1 MKASGLRWCRFGWIY
16 KTEAGSC
23 KRCRFKP
30 GAFILA
36 YASAAIL
43 TLPAQAQ
50 NPVPTP
56 PRPNPP
62 TPTPIPAI
70 VPAVP
75 VTQPAPITQS
85 APTTIVLDSF
95 DSVSHWTTAPADGVE
110 ISVHPES
117 NGAHGGAM
125 RVDFDFHGHGGYAVI
140 RRPLSLTLPPNYEI
154 SFAIRG
160 DAPTNT
166 LEFKMIDSTG
176 ENVWWSN
183 NPNFQFPK
191 DWQTITRKKRQIS
204 FAWGPTAN
212 RELKRFAA
220 IEIAI
225 TAGSGGK
232 GSIWLDDLVITL
244 LEPDTRF
251 YPFPRVTASSQS
263 QGYDVG
269 RATDTDQTTG
279 WRSAPLRVN
288 PAPGGGASV
297 TPGSVPPG
305 AETIDIDFQRRREF
319 GGLVIGWEPG
329 RRANSYEV
337 QGSPDGQKWRT
348 LYTVNRSSVPPL
360 ATTVVASSNKTA
372 IAASPLFR
380 DYLYMPESDERFLR
394 IVLKSP
400 EGASGYGIRD
410 IAIKPIDWAA
420 SENDLFMAIARES
433 PRGSYPRPFSSEQ
446 SYWTVIGVDRDS
458 AEALINEEGM
468 IEVGRGQFSI
478 EPFIYADGKLITW
491 NDVTTSVASSPE
503 ALPLP
508 QVTWTAKDLDLTIN
522 AFAAGPSDSSVL
534 YARYRI
540 TNTSKRV
547 KRLTFFVALRP
558 FQVNPPWQF
567 LNRPGG
573 VARVDTISLQGSSV
587 RVTGNKF
594 VRSLN
599 SPSGFAAVTF
609 DEGNIVD
616 WLRAGKLPVPIS
628 VTDPSGHA
636 SAAFSYQLELN
647 PRATS
652 SPIDIA
658 VALHGG
664 DRNLTLLPGQ
674 GERLASTQLE
684 KTQTEWREKLGRVTI
699 TLPPSA
705 SRYTATMRAQLA
717 HILINRDGP
726 AIQPGSRSYSRSW
739 IRDGSLTSA
748 ALLRLGHAAEVKE
761 FMEWFARYQYDNG
774 KVPCC
779 VDEHGATPVPEND
792 SHGEFIYLVGEYYR
806 HTRDKGELEKM
817 WPHVVKAVAYMDSLR
832 HERMTEQY
840 TVGANR
846 PFYGLLPQSI
856 SHEGYSAKPMHS
868 YWDDFFALRGFK
880 DATFIARELEKP
892 EAAQFAQ
899 IRNSFRANLFE
910 SIRQVVMLRRI
921 DYIPGSVELADF
933 DATSTTIAVSPV
945 GEAGRLPGPLL
956 MRTFEKY
963 FQEARARARGSKP
976 WDSYTPY
983 ELRTVGT
990 HIQLGQRARAHELLD
1005 FFFTHQRPAAWHQWA
1020 EVVYR
1025 DPKTPKFIGDMPHT
1039 WVGSDYIRSFLD
1051 MLAFERE
1058 SDSAL
1063 VIGAGVRDDWV
1074 KEPGVRVT
1082 NLSTQYGPLN
1092 YDMRS
1097 SGNVVTVNLRA
1108 GLRMP
1113 PGGIVVWSPL
1123 EQPILSAW
1131 VDGVAAPIKGS
1142 EVRVRKLP
1150 AIVTIR
1156 YPR

>member
-1 MKASGLRWCRFGWIY
+1 MIRSLTAL
-16 KTEAGSC
+16 
-23 KRCRFKP
+23 
-30 GAFILA
+30 L
-36 YASAAIL
+36 AAIL
-43 TLPAQAQ
+43 PLWAHAQI
-50 NPVPTP
+50 PPTTA
-56 PRPNPP
+56 PP
-62 TPTPIPAI
+62 TPTPIPT
-70 VPAVP
+70 VVP
-75 VTQPAPITQS
+75 VVPVQAA

-95 DSVSHWTTAPADGVE
+95 DSVTQWSTAPADGVE
-110 ISVHPES
+110 ISVHPDS
-117 NGAHGGAM
+117 SGLHGRSM

-140 RRPLSLTLPPNYEI
+140 RRPLRMILPPNFEI

-160 DAPTNT
+160 NAPTNT
-166 LEFKMIDSTG
+166 LELKMVDSTG

-183 NPNFQFPK
+183 NQNFQFPR
-191 DWQTITRKKRQIS
+191 DWQTVTRKKRQIS
-204 FAWGPTAN
+204 FAWGPTSDK
-212 RELKRFAA
+212 ELKRFAA
-220 IEIAI
+220 IELAI

-232 GSIWLDDLVITL
+232 GSIWLDDLVVTP

-251 YPFPRVTASSQS
+251 YPFPRTTASSQS
-263 QGYDVG
+263 QGFDIS
-269 RATDTDQTTG
+269 RATDTDQTTA
-279 WRSAPLRVN
+279 WRSAPVRVTSTAADAT
-288 PAPGGGASV
+288 PATAA
-297 TPGSVPPG
+297 SVPPG
-305 AETIDIDFQRRREF
+305 AESINFDFQRRREF
-319 GGLVIGWEPG
+319 GGLVIAWEPG

-337 QGSPDGQKWRT
+337 QGSTDGQTWRT
-348 LYTVNRSSVPPL
+348 LYTVNRSSVSPL
-360 ATTVVASSNKTA
+360 AETAAASSKTA
-372 IAASPLFR
+372 IAQSPLFR
-380 DYLYMPESDERFLR
+380 DYLYMPESDARFMR

-400 EGASGYGIRD
+400 EGRNGYGIRD

-420 SENDLFMAIARES
+420 TENDFFMAIAKEA
-433 PRGSYPRPFSSEQ
+433 PRGSYPRPFLSEQ
-446 SYWTVIGVDRDS
+446 SYWTVVGVDRDS

-478 EPFIYADGKLITW
+478 EPFLFADGKLITW
-491 NDVTTSVASSPE
+491 NDVKTSVASSPE
-503 ALPLP
+503 PLPLP

-540 TNTSKRV
+540 TNTSKRA

-573 VARVDTISLQGSSV
+573 VARIDTISLQGSSV

-599 SPSGFAAVTF
+599 SPSGFGAVTF
-609 DEGNIVD
+609 SEGNIVD

-628 VTDPSGHA
+628 LTDPSGHA

-647 PRATS
+647 ARATS

-658 VALHGG
+658 VRLHGG
-664 DRNLTLLPGQ
+664 DMNLTLLPGA
-674 GERLASTQLE
+674 GERLVSTQLE
-684 KTQTEWREKLGRVTI
+684 KAQAEWREKLGRVTI
-699 TLPPSA
+699 SLPPSA
-705 SRYTATMRAQLA
+705 SRYTATMRTQLA
-717 HILINRDGP
+717 DILINRDGP

-748 ALLRLGHAAEVKE
+748 ALLRLGHAPDVKE
-761 FMEWFARYQYDNG
+761 FMEWYAKYQYDNG

-806 HTRDKGELEKM
+806 HTRDKAVLEKM

-832 HERMTEQY
+832 HERMTEAY

-880 DATFIARELEKP
+880 DAAFIAKELDKP

-899 IRNSFRANLFE
+899 IRNQFRSNLFE
-910 SIRQVVMLRRI
+910 SIRQVVMTRRI

-933 DATSTTIAVSPV
+933 DPTSTTIAVSPV

-956 MRTFEKY
+956 TRTFDKY
-963 FQEARARARGSKP
+963 FQEARQRALGYKP
-976 WDSYTPY
+976 WDAYTPY

-990 HIQLGQRARAHELLD
+990 HVQLGQRARAHELLD
-1005 FFFTHQRPAAWHQWA
+1005 FFFKDQRPAAWHQWA

-1058 SDSAL
+1058 SDSTL
-1063 VIGAGVRDDWV
+1063 VIGAGVREDWV

-1131 VDGVAAPIKGS
+1131 VDGVPTAVRGS
-1142 EVRVRKLP
+1142 EVSVRKLP

-1156 YPR
+1156 YPK